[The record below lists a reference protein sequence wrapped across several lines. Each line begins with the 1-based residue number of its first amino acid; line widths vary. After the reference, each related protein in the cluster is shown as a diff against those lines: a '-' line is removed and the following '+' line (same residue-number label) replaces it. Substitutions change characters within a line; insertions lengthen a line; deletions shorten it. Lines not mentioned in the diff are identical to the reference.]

1 MTKPITVSLTLLTL
15 LLRVLRLHL
24 AMMERRGCSELLL
37 HAFLFD
43 SNAHFS
49 KGQVIYTKQEV
60 DDVIQGSTGFKSGGK
75 DRCQE
80 RGRAGGHLFEF
91 ILWIWI
97 LGDGVGGVECIL
109 VVG

>member
-1 MTKPITVSLTLLTL
+1 MTKPITVSLTLITL

-49 KGQVIYTKQEV
+49 EGQVICTKREV
-60 DDVIQGSTGFKSGGK
+60 DGAIQGSTSVKNEGKIDIKKEDRGG
-75 DRCQE
+75 
-80 RGRAGGHLFEF
+80 LFEF
-91 ILWIWI
+91 ILWI
-97 LGDGVGGVECIL
+97 
-109 VVG
+109 